1 MDQSYEQI
9 YHKLEKEYWWF
20 VGRRKTIITLLK
32 DISLDSKI
40 LEVGCSSGVLLS
52 ELRKSGFTPENL
64 YGIDISIDAVEA
76 VKKTVHCNP
85 IVMDAQHLEFP
96 DESFD
101 IIIASD
107 CLEHLES
114 DENALNN
121 WYNVLKKGG
130 QLLVFVPAFKFL
142 WSYHDEI
149 NKHFRRYTNKEL
161 QVKLQNAGFNLIK
174 TGYWNFSLFFPT
186 LMIRLI
192 NNIAFRIFKLKRH
205 SKSGDLKSLNP
216 FINKLLIKL
225 LHTETASLRYIRFPL
240 GVSTFCVAKK

>member
-9 YHKLEKEYWWF
+9 YHKQEKEYWWF
-20 VGRRKTIITLLK
+20 VERRKTIIMLIK
-32 DISLDSKI
+32 EISRNSRI
-40 LEVGCSSGVLLS
+40 LEVGCSSGVLLN
-52 ELRKSGFTPENL
+52 ELKKSGFASENL
-64 YGIDISIDAVEA
+64 LGIDISEKAVEA
-76 VKKTVHCNP
+76 VKKNVHCNS

-121 WYNVLKKGG
+121 WFNVLKKGG

-149 NKHFRRYTNKEL
+149 NKHFRRYTSKEL

-225 LHTETASLRYIRFPL
+225 LHTETVLLRYIRFPL